1 MVVFPEESKFYT
13 QWQHDMESR
22 GVTVRLNT
30 EIVSIPER
38 SKKRVRV
45 QLRGRRPQPDHHN
58 PVGADQDMP
67 ITEEV
72 YDEIVLCVLA
82 DTAKRLL
89 GKTATFMEK
98 KVLGSTKWSD
108 DITVTHTASG
118 CHDSFTTIITDRYRL
133 PGSRLYEEVVH
144 YGYAR
149 RCAKDAERP
158 R

>member
-1 MVVFPEESKFYT
+1 
-13 QWQHDMESR
+13 MESR
-22 GVTVRLNT
+22 GVTIRLNT

-38 SKKRVRV
+38 SKQRVRV

-58 PVGADQDMP
+58 PVGSDQDMP

-108 DITVTHTASG
+108 DITVTHTVSG
-118 CHDSFTTIITDRYRL
+118 GRFEVFT
-133 PGSRLYEEVVH
+133 EAH
-144 YGYAR
+144 
-149 RCAKDAERP
+149 C
-158 R
+158 

>member
-30 EIVSIPER
+30 EIVAIPER
-38 SKKRVRV
+38 NKERVRV
-45 QLRGRRPQPDHHN
+45 QLRSRRPQPDHHN
-58 PVGADQDMP
+58 PVGADQDLP
-67 ITEEV
+67 VTEET

-98 KVLGSTKWSD
+98 SVLGSTKWSD
-108 DITVTHTASG
+108 DITVTHTVSRCGGQIFTKWYQPISHSRISITSKSG
-118 CHDSFTTIITDRYRL
+118 TPLICL
-133 PGSRLYEEVVH
+133 KM
-144 YGYAR
+144 
-149 RCAKDAERP
+149 CQRP
-158 R
+158 